1 MRTVAILHVVDRLDS
16 AVRTSPTL
24 IRLRGWTIDPDVFD
38 PIGVRVDMA
47 GLTVTTGPADQSRGD
62 VGSAYPY
69 FGSLHGF
76 DITIPAPPVT
86 QTVCVTAT
94 NVGAGADRTIAC
106 RTV

>member
-1 MRTVAILHVVDRLDS
+1 MSNLPFGSLDS

-24 IRLRGWTIDPDVFD
+24 IRLRGWTIDPDVYA
-38 PIGVRVDMA
+38 PIDVRVDMA
-47 GLTVTTGPADQSRGD
+47 GLTVTTVTAEQPRGD
-62 VGSAYPY
+62 VGAAYPY

-86 QTVCVTAT
+86 QTVCVTAI
-94 NVGAGADRTIAC
+94 NVGAGTNRSIAC